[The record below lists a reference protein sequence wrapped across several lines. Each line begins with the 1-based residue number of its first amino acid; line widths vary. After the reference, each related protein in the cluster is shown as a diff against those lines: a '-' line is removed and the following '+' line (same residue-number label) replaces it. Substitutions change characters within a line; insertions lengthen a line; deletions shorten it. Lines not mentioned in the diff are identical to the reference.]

1 MKSLLVLV
9 VLLVPA
15 LAQAE
20 WVKLASAGEGE
31 VTVYVDP
38 DSIKREGNV
47 VEFSTLFD
55 YATVRTLSGAPFQS
69 ATMQGEIDCAGKQS
83 RTLAVS
89 SHSEPMAGGHIVST
103 ATGGYVPWT
112 AIDPQGIVAAIF
124 KFVCKAKEML
134 TETQSGCRSMAC
146 RSLAL
151 KSDGLPVSMPDA
163 YGASGML
170 RPASTRGNYFASGA
184 RGDTP

>member
-1 MKSLLVLV
+1 MKRYIFLIALLA
-9 VLLVPA
+9 PTI
-15 LAQAE
+15 AQAE

-38 DSIKREGNV
+38 TTIKREGNV
-47 VEFSTLFD
+47 VEFSALFD

-69 ATMQGEIDCAGKQS
+69 ATMQDEIDCAGKQS

-112 AIDPQGIVAAIF
+112 PIAPQSIVAAIF
-124 KFVCKAKEML
+124 KFVCKEQELLTDRRSGQQSVGGIADRML
-134 TETQSGCRSMAC
+134 SRHYGSRKDKGPSRS
-146 RSLAL
+146 
-151 KSDGLPVSMPDA
+151 
-163 YGASGML
+163 
-170 RPASTRGNYFASGA
+170 
-184 RGDTP
+184 